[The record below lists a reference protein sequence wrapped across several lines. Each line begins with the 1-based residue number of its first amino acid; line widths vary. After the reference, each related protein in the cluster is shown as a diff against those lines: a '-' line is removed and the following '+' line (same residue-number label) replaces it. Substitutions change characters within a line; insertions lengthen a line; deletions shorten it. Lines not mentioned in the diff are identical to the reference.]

1 MRDKAKQLKPLL
13 TDRNAI
19 SQCETE
25 IRECQKYIDYFT
37 EELAKV
43 ESRKD
48 TADTLASSN
57 NSNPDHSNAI
67 HDSTHADLASTND
80 VSHRPSSTEHRDVK
94 KYSTLGNL
102 KYNRAYANYI
112 LT

>member
-48 TADTLASSN
+48 TIENTLTSSN
-57 NSNPDHSNAI
+57 ISSSSSSSNPDHSNTT
-67 HDSTHADLASTND
+67 HDSTHADLNSVND
-80 VSHRPSSTEHRDVK
+80 VSHRPSSSSTTEHRDIK
-94 KYSTLGNL
+94 KYSTLG
-102 KYNRAYANYI
+102 
-112 LT
+112 